1 MPKLTKT
8 GIWYFVGFLLA
19 GSPAIARQQ
28 PKPPTIERIDIRG
41 NRRMKEDDVRYYI
54 QSHAGDVYDEDR
66 LALDLRYLYKEGK
79 AFENIQI
86 MVTDGD
92 TGKIVTFLL
101 EEKPLV
107 REIKYTGNKSFTES
121 NILDQFKERKVG
133 IVQDSVYEPAK
144 VRAAERALKELMMQ
158 NGRPLGTVHTE
169 VENVPPNSVRLKFIM
184 DEGPKVR
191 IGDIRFV
198 GNKIFSDEE
207 LKGAL
212 KLTKERGPISIF
224 KGTDKYYPD
233 KLQYDIEQNLRTYYQ
248 ERGYLHVQVGDPLSR
263 IFEGPRGYIPMLR
276 KTREQFLVEI
286 PIEAGDQYH
295 LGELK
300 VSNCGIMS
308 CEKIA
313 AMFGMNKGDVLN
325 YKRIKD
331 TIEAIKKGY
340 GDAGYIDADLIPEQ
354 TPHPDTKTVDLSF
367 DLQPG
372 KQFIV
377 HRINFEGNTKTR
389 DKVMRRELLI
399 YEGWPFS
406 SRMLDVSVQKLNM
419 LGYFDKIEEKDYQ
432 VTPDQK
438 TSSVDVRIKV
448 KEKSQQSIG
457 LTGGVSGYSGSFI
470 GVNYQ
475 TNNLLGRGESLE
487 FSVMAGTRMTDFIL
501 SFTEPYLLDTRWN
514 LGVSLFNERN
524 RFDTYSVFG
533 ITNFATGQPTALF
546 TQRTKGFT
554 VNMSRMI
561 RQSWWRAGISYTY
574 QKIGVADISSGFESF
589 ALGQFSGFAPA
600 GDVNAALKGII
611 RSEIT
616 PSLSFN
622 NTNAFFNP
630 TMGHS
635 VTLSAAFA
643 GSVLGGDFNQI
654 RPSVEYRQFFPD
666 KWISNRR
673 NTFGFRLA
681 GQYVMAFSGSTVPFF
696 DRFFIGGE
704 TTIRGFDIRSISP
717 LVVTSTRSLD
727 ANGKPIIDFTTGLA
741 KINRSLSPIG
751 GDTMGLFNGEYRIPV
766 AGPLTM
772 SLFYDVGISTVLD
785 KSGLGVFGA
794 STTNTLIE
802 SSNRAVRSS
811 TGLEIS
817 FMLPMVNAPF
827 RLIFAYN
834 PQAYRATVMAGLTPI
849 SIMEPRHDIKF
860 TIGRSF

>member
-1 MPKLTKT
+1 M
-8 GIWYFVGFLLA
+8 VGFLLV
-19 GSPAIARQQ
+19 GSPAIAQRQ
-28 PKPPTIERIDIRG
+28 PKPPIIERIDIRG
-41 NRRMKEDDVRYYI
+41 NRRMKEEDIRYYI

-79 AFENIQI
+79 AFESIEI
-86 MVTDGD
+86 TATDGD

-101 EEKPLV
+101 VEKPLV
-107 REIKYTGNKSFTES
+107 REIKYAGNKSFTES
-121 NILDQFKERKVG
+121 NILDHFKERKVG
-133 IVQDSVYEPAK
+133 IVQDSAYEPAK
-144 VRAAERALKELMMQ
+144 VRAAERALKELMVQ

-169 VENVPPNSVRLKFIM
+169 IENVPPNSVRLKFVM

-198 GNKIFSDEE
+198 GNKVFSDEE
-207 LKGAL
+207 LKGTL

-224 KGTDKYYPD
+224 KGSDKYYPA
-233 KLQYDIEQNLRTYYQ
+233 KLEYDIDQNLKAYYQ
-248 ERGYLHVQVGDPLSR
+248 ERGYLQVQVGDPLTR
-263 IFEGPRGYIPMLR
+263 IFEGSRGYIPMLR

-286 PIEAGDQYH
+286 PIEAGDQYR

-300 VSNCGIMS
+300 VSNCGIIP
-308 CEKIA
+308 CENVA
-313 AMFGMNKGDVLN
+313 RMFGMTKGEILN
-325 YKRIKD
+325 YKRVKT
-331 TIEAIKKGY
+331 TIEGIKKAY
-340 GDAGYIDADLIPEQ
+340 GEVGYIDADLIPEQ
-354 TPHPDTKTVDLSF
+354 TPHPDTKTVDLTF
-367 DLQPG
+367 DMQPG
-372 KQFIV
+372 KRFSV
-377 HRINFEGNTKTR
+377 HRIDFEGNTKTR

-399 YEGWPFS
+399 QEGWPFS
-406 SRMLDVSVQKLNM
+406 SRWLDLSVQKLNM

-438 TSSVDVRIKV
+438 TSTVDVRIKV

-457 LTGGVSGYSGSFI
+457 LMGGVSGLSGSFI

-475 TNNLLGRGESLE
+475 TNNFMGRGESLE
-487 FSVMAGTRMTDFIL
+487 FSVTAGTRTTDFIL

-514 LGVSLFNERN
+514 LGVSLFNSRN
-524 RFDTYSVFG
+524 RFDTYSMFG
-533 ITNFATGQPTALF
+533 ITNYATGQPSALF
-546 TQRTKGFT
+546 TQRTIGFT

-561 RQSWWRAGISYTY
+561 GQSWWRMGASYTY
-574 QKIGVADISSGFESF
+574 QKIGIADISSGFESY
-589 ALGQFSGFAPA
+589 ALGQFTGFAPG
-600 GDVNAALKGII
+600 GDASAALKGII

-630 TMGHS
+630 TRGRS

-643 GSVLGGDFNQI
+643 GSVMGGDFNQI
-654 RPSVEYRQFFPD
+654 RPAVEFRQFFPD
-666 KWISNRR
+666 RWISNNR

-681 GQYVMAFSGSTVPFF
+681 AQYVMAFSGSTVPFF

-717 LVVTSTRSLD
+717 LVITSTRALD
-727 ANGKPIIDFTTGLA
+727 VKGNPIIDFHTGLA
-741 KINRSLSPIG
+741 KISSSINPIG

-772 SLFYDVGISTVLD
+772 SLFYDVGISAVLE
-785 KSGLGVFGA
+785 KSGLGVFGSA
-794 STTNTLIE
+794 TTNTLVE
-802 SSNRAVRSS
+802 SSNRVVRSS

-834 PQAYRATVMAGLTPI
+834 PQVYRGRVMVGLVPI
-849 SIMEPRHDIKF
+849 DIMEPRRDIKF